1 MPKKLQTVLYFNV
14 TVSGWLL
21 KCKETVSAEN
31 TCRDWADSQVLS
43 SSPLSGSK
51 STHGLW
57 MRREDEIVT
66 NSALLGATSSLFKMC
81 FYLLEQF

>member
-1 MPKKLQTVLYFNV
+1 MVPKKLQTVLYFNV

-51 STHGLW
+51 STHGLILNI
-57 MRREDEIVT
+57 E
-66 NSALLGATSSLFKMC
+66 LFCIHLCLHQIKRV
-81 FYLLEQF
+81 FTVPNASDRL